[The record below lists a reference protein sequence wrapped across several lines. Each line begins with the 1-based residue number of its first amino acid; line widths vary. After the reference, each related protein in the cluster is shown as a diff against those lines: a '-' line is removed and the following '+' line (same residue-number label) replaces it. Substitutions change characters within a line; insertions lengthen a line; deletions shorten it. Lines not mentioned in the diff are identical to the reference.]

1 MTGGSGASERRAA
14 AAATSSQSNAA
25 ATSTTTTTK
34 PDSSALVRPRP
45 PRPPPP
51 LSDALSYATFYIAG
65 LAVLAPWNAL
75 ITCSDVWEA
84 YFPGKN
90 VPRLLTACYLPVTL
104 LFMGLLLLLS
114 HERTFPRARAVGGL
128 AVFAVLVAAVPA
140 WDAVAASRGGGDAVG
155 APARGTIPASA
166 LLAIAVLIGVV
177 DGLAQPAVYGEAALL
192 PSKFTQAVCAG
203 TAASG
208 ALTSLIRI
216 ITKAAFDN
224 GDKSSAAGGTKALTA
239 FFGTS
244 AVECAAAAVLF
255 ACVLPRTRAARSLAA
270 GHAEARASLL
280 KGSQVI
286 FFLNFRAEVESS
298 VDGKPH
304 SSTLKALSLSL
315 HCLSLL
321 FRFVFLLFR
330 NETLHRPRARW
341 RCRRWCPPRRRRR
354 KKRQQQ
360 QQQQQQQQHQQQ
372 QRKKRSLK
380 KTPPPTPPPRR
391 RPKGSPRP
399 PATPLPRA
407 GASRATCGPAPR
419 PWSRSTG

>member
-1 MTGGSGASERRAA
+1 MTQHDLVDRLARPACPSVAA
-14 AAATSSQSNAA
+14 GEAALKDAA
-25 ATSTTTTTK
+25 
-34 PDSSALVRPRP
+34 R
-45 PRPPPP
+45 
-51 LSDALSYATFYIAG
+51 
-65 LAVLAPWNAL
+65 
-75 ITCSDVWEA
+75 
-84 YFPGKN
+84 
-90 VPRLLTACYLPVTL
+90 
-104 LFMGLLLLLS
+104 
-114 HERTFPRARAVGGL
+114 RARARWPREGARPSL
-128 AVFAVLVAAVPA
+128 TAAPP
-140 WDAVAASRGGGDAVG
+140 AASRGSGRGRKTALLPNRKTLRWRKAGRTTHPLQTADIFTRHRHRGVRPCRARGGGGDAVG

-280 KGSQVI
+280 KGSQVSF

-341 RCRRWCPPRRRRR
+341 RCQRWCPPRRRRR

>member
-280 KGSQVI
+280 KGSQVSF
-286 FFLNFRAEVESS
+286 FFLISGPRSRAAST
-298 VDGKPH
+298 GNLAAQH
-304 SSTLKALSLSL
+304 SKLSLSL
-315 HCLSLL
+315 FTVSLSSFVSSSCSSVMKLFIGHGRGGDASGGALL
-321 FRFVFLLFR
+321 VVVVERSGNSNNNNSSSSNINSS
-330 NETLHRPRARW
+330 NE
-341 RCRRWCPPRRRRR
+341 RR
-354 KKRQQQ
+354 
-360 QQQQQQQQHQQQ
+360 
-372 QRKKRSLK
+372 
-380 KTPPPTPPPRR
+380 
-391 RPKGSPRP
+391 GV
-399 PATPLPRA
+399 
-407 GASRATCGPAPR
+407 
-419 PWSRSTG
+419 